1 MIDIKCGY
9 NNCKHGGEVS
19 KEEGIKIG
27 TRWFHKEC
35 AKEKELKK
43 EIEDYWF
50 KNINPGTVIQI
61 LRKAINDLAKL
72 YDADYILWVVKSCK
86 PKGIKISHPM
96 GLKSLCS
103 DNRFLDEWKKIKI
116 NQKLN
121 YMGDEF
127 QKNINPRV
135 SEVKYV
141 NRSKNFLRIL

>member
-27 TRWFHKEC
+27 SRWFHKEC
-35 AKEKELKK
+35 AREKEVKK

-50 KNINPGTVIQI
+50 KYINKGTVIQV

-72 YDADYILWVVKSCK
+72 YYADYILWVVKSCK
-86 PKGIKISHPM
+86 SKGIKISHPM
-96 GLKSLCS
+96 GLKGLCS

-116 NQKLN
+116 NKE
-121 YMGDEF
+121 YKKI
-127 QKNINPRV
+127 KNEINV
-135 SEVKYV
+135 QTSEDVMFKHIP
-141 NRSKNFLRIL
+141 SKKRITDII

>member
-72 YDADYILWVVKSCK
+72 YDADYILWVIKSCK
-86 PKGIKISHPM
+86 LKGIKISHPM

-103 DNRFLDEWKKIKI
+103 DNRFLDEWNKIKI
-116 NQKLN
+116 NKEYEKIKNEINMQTSEDVTFK
-121 YMGDEF
+121 YM
-127 QKNINPRV
+127 P
-135 SEVKYV
+135 
-141 NRSKNFLRIL
+141 SKKRITDII

>member
-1 MIDIKCGY
+1 MKCGY

-72 YDADYILWVVKSCK
+72 YDTDYIL
-86 PKGIKISHPM
+86 
-96 GLKSLCS
+96 
-103 DNRFLDEWKKIKI
+103 
-116 NQKLN
+116 
-121 YMGDEF
+121 
-127 QKNINPRV
+127 
-135 SEVKYV
+135 
-141 NRSKNFLRIL
+141 

>member
-1 MIDIKCGY
+1 MKCGY

-35 AKEKELKK
+35 AKEKALKK

-72 YDADYILWVVKSCK
+72 YDTDYILWVIKSCK

-103 DNRFLDEWKKIKI
+103 DNRFLDEWNKIKI
-116 NQKLN
+116 NKEYKRIKSEINMQTSEDVTFK
-121 YMGDEF
+121 YM
-127 QKNINPRV
+127 P
-135 SEVKYV
+135 
-141 NRSKNFLRIL
+141 SKKRITDII

>member
-1 MIDIKCGY
+1 MKCGY

-50 KNINPGTVIQI
+50 KNINPGTAIQI

-72 YDADYILWVVKSCK
+72 YDTDYILWVIKSCK

-103 DNRFLDEWKKIKI
+103 DNRFLDEWNKIKI
-116 NQKLN
+116 NKEYKKIKSEINMQTSEDVTFK
-121 YMGDEF
+121 YM
-127 QKNINPRV
+127 P
-135 SEVKYV
+135 
-141 NRSKNFLRIL
+141 SKKRITDII

>member
-1 MIDIKCGY
+1 MKCGY

-35 AKEKELKK
+35 AKEKALKK

-72 YDADYILWVVKSCK
+72 YDTDYILWVIKSCK

-103 DNRFLDEWKKIKI
+103 DNRFLDEWNKIKI
-116 NQKLN
+116 NKEYKKIKSEINMQTSEDVTFK
-121 YMGDEF
+121 YM
-127 QKNINPRV
+127 P
-135 SEVKYV
+135 
-141 NRSKNFLRIL
+141 SKKRITDII

>member
-1 MIDIKCGY
+1 MKCGY

-19 KEEGIKIG
+19 KEEGIKLG

-35 AKEKELKK
+35 AKEKALKK

-72 YDADYILWVVKSCK
+72 YDTDYILWVIKSCK

-103 DNRFLDEWKKIKI
+103 DNRFLDEWNKIKI
-116 NQKLN
+116 NKEYKKIKSEINMQTSEDVTFK
-121 YMGDEF
+121 YM
-127 QKNINPRV
+127 P
-135 SEVKYV
+135 
-141 NRSKNFLRIL
+141 SKKRITDII